1 MWAEHRLREKSPND
15 LKRILGRMLVRISS
29 LSSLLWLAEHDED
42 THYVDFMSYSEKPMK
57 KFKSL
62 FRHLYEVAAWHRPT
76 VLIFDNLDK
85 VLSPEQEV
93 RRILL
98 SMHPS

>member
-1 MWAEHRLREKSPND
+1 MWAERRLRERSPDD
-15 LKRILGRMLVRISS
+15 LKRILGRMPVRISS

-93 RRILL
+93 CPVSL
-98 SMHPS
+98 SMCPE